1 LLGGY
6 IVNLRHYAW
15 TVHLK
20 NKYLIKNKSLI
31 LMLNNKKIVV
41 IMPAYNAEKTL
52 AQTYKEIPKDIVDLV
67 ILTDDASSDRT
78 VELAKELNINT
89 IVHDK
94 NKGYGA
100 NQKTCYLE
108 ALKENPDIV
117 IMLHPD
123 YQYTPK
129 LITAMASMIAF
140 GEYDVALASRILGR
154 GALRGGM
161 PLYKYI
167 ANRILTIVENIL
179 IGYKLTE
186 YHTGYRAYSSDVLK
200 KIPFL
205 KNSDDFVFDNEII
218 VQIVHFGFRIAEIS
232 CPTKY
237 FPEASSIN
245 FGRSVKY
252 GIGVL
257 ATGVKFVLSKWHL
270 KKFIIFEE

>member
-1 LLGGY
+1 
-6 IVNLRHYAW
+6 
-15 TVHLK
+15 
-20 NKYLIKNKSLI
+20 
-31 LMLNNKKIVV
+31 MLNNKKIVV

-52 AQTYKEIPKDIVDLV
+52 VQTYNEIPKDIVDSV
-67 ILTDDASSDRT
+67 ILSDDASSDRT

-100 NQKTCYLE
+100 NQKACYLE
-108 ALKENPDIV
+108 ALKEYPDII

-154 GALRGGM
+154 GALKGGM

-167 ANRILTIVENIL
+167 ANRILTIIENIL

-218 VQIVHFGFRIAEIS
+218 AQIVYFGFRIAEIS

-245 FGRSVKY
+245 FRRSVKY
-252 GIGVL
+252 GFGVL
-257 ATGVKFVLSKWHL
+257 ATGVKFVFAKWHL
-270 KKFIIFEE
+270 KKFIIFEDS